1 MKLGSL
7 RKWVRYAAAALAL
20 HVAVLVGL
28 TLLPIPTTH
37 VPAPE
42 PSVSGTQTEV
52 DLASPATQD
61 EQGARPSSLV
71 PMSRSAS
78 ETNGQLLN
86 AATAARASP
95 PRKSSDGPSAE
106 LPATPVS
113 GIVRPPGPG
122 ELASRPDDG
131 WSFDPRK
138 PPDVGSPEFI
148 AKALRAETG
157 GAEPAPVGV
166 STTGGV
172 AEGLD
177 ARDVAIGMGRGGPV
191 LSALEAAAAGSD
203 APMEGTATFDVAIDT
218 GGRVSVVLLDGS
230 KPAGAWAKVGEATR
244 AALDPK
250 RVHIPPGAKGWN
262 VVATL
267 EAKIRYPD
275 GLDQRMLGT
284 QVKAVG
290 LHLTENLERSTARN
304 QLGGP
309 DSQPSAFE
317 DQPSMQ
323 AVVAATSPFVF
334 DDRPPGIWI
343 IHQGKV
349 CRVEFNLLFP
359 ISVSGGCDPA
369 NIGANTLR
377 TVHGHIVSES
387 RL

>member
-1 MKLGSL
+1 MKQGSL
-7 RKWVRYAAAALAL
+7 GKWVRYAAAALAL
-20 HVAVLVGL
+20 HVAVLVAL
-28 TLLPIPTTH
+28 TALPVPTAH
-37 VPAPE
+37 VPALE
-42 PSVSGTQTEV
+42 PAASCTQAEV

-61 EQGARPSSLV
+61 EQEVRPSSLV

-78 ETNGQLLN
+78 ERNGQLSN
-86 AATAARASP
+86 AATAARPSP

-113 GIVRPPGPG
+113 GSAG
-122 ELASRPDDG
+122 EPASRPDDG

-148 AKALRAETG
+148 AKALRAETRG
-157 GAEPAPVGV
+157 VEPAPVGV

-172 AEGLD
+172 TEGLD

-203 APMEGTATFDVAIDT
+203 APMEGTATFDVAIDA
-218 GGRVSVVLLDGS
+218 GGHVSVVLLDGS
-230 KPAGAWAKVGEATR
+230 KPPGAWAKVGEAART
-244 AALDPK
+244 ALDPK

-262 VVATL
+262 VVAAL

-275 GLDQRMLGT
+275 GLDQKELGT
-284 QVKAVG
+284 QVRAVG
-290 LHLTENLERSTARN
+290 LHLTVNLGRETARN

-309 DSQPSAFE
+309 DSEPTPFE
-317 DQPSMQ
+317 DQPSTQ
-323 AVVAATSPFVF
+323 AAIAATSPPVF
-334 DDRPPGIWI
+334 EERPPGIWI

-359 ISVSGGCDPA
+359 IGVSGGCDPA
-369 NIGANTLR
+369 NIGTNTLR